1 MNPIPMRVENGEL
14 PPDIEAMQK
23 QAEAKAY
30 FEALPFHKKFALTIK
45 AALTV
50 TAHRPQFRGRV
61 PAGMGLR
68 AQARAQGYSNQ
79 SHMAREW
86 HRAQVEAG
94 VIPA

>member
-1 MNPIPMRVENGEL
+1 MTPIPMRVENGEL
-14 PPDIEAMQK
+14 PPDLEAMQK

-30 FEALPFHKKFALTIK
+30 FEALPFHKKFSLRTK
-45 AALTV
+45 AAMLV
-50 TAHRPQFRGRV
+50 KAQRPLFRGRV
-61 PAGMGLR
+61 PQGMGLR
-68 AQARAQGYSNQ
+68 AQARSQGYSNQ